1 MLPNRPHA
9 IHQLVR
15 DDVGRDLAR
24 LGGLEGL
31 GRSMLVTV
39 LPLAVVDALGSKA
52 AVSYAYFAG
61 SCLALVAT
69 LNVARFESWMPRR
82 WVVTTALVGAVLANS
97 LVIATDGPL
106 LAFAVALVN
115 TESAIFA
122 VLISLFIMD
131 YIGKRELARN
141 ESRRMVHNG
150 IAWMVGPLLSITL
163 YTEVAPW
170 LSFTASAVAMV
181 GALAY
186 FWVLRLGPNPAL
198 AAPKSNA
205 PPPLANIP
213 RYFRQRYLRIAY
225 CITLSRGI
233 FWAALFVYCPL
244 YILEADLPE
253 KLTGGIVS
261 IVAGLLLLSPLV
273 LKVVDRTSTRAVIIA
288 GFVVIAVSMTAL
300 AALGDAEP
308 VGLVFWITGAWG
320 ASWLDVV
327 GNIPFMRTVKPRERT
342 AMTTVFSSW
351 RETSSIAAPGLGA
364 LVLWIGDFRL
374 YYGVVGAVALLTAGY
389 VTYLPRRL

>member
-1 MLPNRPHA
+1 MLFNRPHA

-31 GRSMLVTV
+31 ARSMIVTV
-39 LPLAVVDALGSKA
+39 LPLAALDALGSKA
-52 AVSYAYFAG
+52 AVSTAYFAG
-61 SCLALVAT
+61 SCLALIAT
-69 LNVARFESWMPRR
+69 LNVGRFESWLPRR
-82 WVVTTALVGAVLANS
+82 WVVTFALAGAVLAN
-97 LVIATDGPL
+97 V
-106 LAFAVALVN
+106 LAITAHGRVVALAVAFVN
-115 TESAIFA
+115 TEAAIFA

-150 IAWMVGPLLSITL
+150 AAWMVGPLVSITL
-163 YTEVAPW
+163 YTEVAAWTPFA
-170 LSFTASAVAMV
+170 SSAVVTIVAI
-181 GALAY
+181 AY
-186 FWVLRLGPNPAL
+186 FWVVRLGPNPAV
-198 AAPKSNA
+198 AAPKSVA
-205 PPPLANIP
+205 PSPLANIP

-225 CITLSRGI
+225 CITLARGV

-244 YILEADLPE
+244 YILEADLPQ

-261 IVAGLLLLSPLV
+261 IVAALLLLSPLV
-273 LKVVDRTSTRAVIIA
+273 LKVVDRTSTRAVIIG
-288 GFVVIAVSMTAL
+288 GFSLIAASMAML
-300 AALGDAEP
+300 AALGDARP

-351 RETSSIAAPGLGA
+351 RETSSIVAPGLGVV
-364 LVLWIGDFRL
+364 VLSIGDFRV
-374 YYGVVGAVALLTAGY
+374 YYAVVGMLALVTAGY
-389 VTYLPRRL
+389 VTFLPRRL

>member
-1 MLPNRPHA
+1 MLFNRPHA

-31 GRSMLVTV
+31 GRSMVVTV
-39 LPLAVVDALGSKA
+39 LPLAVLDALGSKA
-52 AVSYAYFAG
+52 AVSNVYFAG
-61 SCLALVAT
+61 SCLALIAT
-69 LNVARFESWMPRR
+69 LNVGRFESWVPRR
-82 WVVTTALVGAVLANS
+82 WVVTAALTGAVAANV
-97 LVIATDGPL
+97 LVITADGPV

-150 IAWMVGPLLSITL
+150 VAWMVGPLLSIML

-170 LSFTASAVAMV
+170 VSFTVSATVM
-181 GALAY
+181 LATMAF
-186 FWVLRLGPNPAL
+186 FWVIRLGPNPAL
-198 AAPKSNA
+198 AAPKSVA
-205 PPPLANIP
+205 PSPLANIP

-225 CITLSRGI
+225 CITLARGL

-253 KLTGGIVS
+253 KMTGGIVS
-261 IVAGLLLLSPLV
+261 IVAALLLLSPVV
-273 LKVVDRTSTRAVIIA
+273 LWVVDRTSTKTVITA
-288 GFVVIAVSMTAL
+288 GFIVIAASMATL
-300 AALGDAEP
+300 AAVGDARP
-308 VGLVFWITGAWG
+308 LGLVFWITGAWG

-364 LVLWIGDFRL
+364 LVLWLGDFRA
-374 YYGVVGAVALLTAGY
+374 YYGVVAALALATALY
-389 VTYLPRRL
+389 ATFLPRRL

>member
-69 LNVARFESWMPRR
+69 LNVGRFESWMPRR
-82 WVVTTALVGAVLANS
+82 WVVTAALVGAVLANA
-97 LVIATDGPL
+97 LVIAADGPL
-106 LAFAVALVN
+106 LALAVALVN
-115 TESAIFA
+115 TEAAIFA

-141 ESRRMVHNG
+141 ESRRMVYNG
-150 IAWMVGPLLSITL
+150 VAWMVGPLVSITL
-163 YTEVAPW
+163 YTEVATW
-170 LSFTASAVAMV
+170 LSFVVSAAATLC
-181 GALAY
+181 ALTY

-198 AAPKSNA
+198 AAPKSVA

-213 RYFRQRYLRIAY
+213 RYFRQRNLRIAY

-253 KLTGGIVS
+253 KMTGGIVS
-261 IVAGLLLLSPLV
+261 IVAALLLLSPLV
-273 LKVVDRTSTRAVIIA
+273 LRVVDRTSTRAVIMA
-288 GFVVIAVSMTAL
+288 GFVVIAASMTAL
-300 AALGDAEP
+300 AALGDAQP
-308 VGLVFWITGAWG
+308 IGLVFWITGAWG

-351 RETSSIAAPGLGA
+351 RETSAIAAPGLGA
-364 LVLWIGDFRL
+364 LVLWLGDFRL
-374 YYGVVGAVALLTAGY
+374 YYAAVGALALVTAGY